1 MTSEFAF
8 RHWRPGFDER
18 LIIRSQPPFAS
29 VGDTDSIR
37 HQNGGVRECG
47 SRSHLSELTCN
58 AVTRSRVHGQAW
70 GKGRI
75 VGQCGL
81 AGAELHV
88 TSSLQLSSL
97 DSLAWAARS
106 IWALIAPPMR
116 NANPVTY
123 SQINRIITSATDP

>member
-8 RHWRPGFDER
+8 SHWRPGFDER
-18 LIIRSQPPFAS
+18 LIIRNHPPFAS
-29 VGDTDSIR
+29 VGDTDWIR
-37 HQNGGVRECG
+37 HQDGGVREC
-47 SRSHLSELTCN
+47 
-58 AVTRSRVHGQAW
+58 
-70 GKGRI
+70 
-75 VGQCGL
+75 
-81 AGAELHV
+81 ELHV

-106 IWALIAPPMR
+106 ISALIAPPMR